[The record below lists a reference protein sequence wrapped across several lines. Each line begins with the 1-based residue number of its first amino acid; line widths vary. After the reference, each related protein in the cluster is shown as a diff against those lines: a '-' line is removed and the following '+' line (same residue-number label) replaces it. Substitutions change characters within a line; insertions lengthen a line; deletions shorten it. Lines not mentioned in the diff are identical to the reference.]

1 MRRGAPPVQWIRVT
15 RAPAR
20 RAAGGAG
27 CAHAA
32 AARGSEKRQ
41 RASEREKRP
50 GERRRV
56 HRETGEVRRARGA
69 TPRPRINLYCRAQVG
84 QWPMGRSRVPI
95 AAKGAPRARLHI
107 GHIARARPRARGRA
121 RGLSAVS
128 CVGDGRVSRLAPLCA
143 LSLSRHTLCE
153 PCTHTHTRRPPQNSL
168 QNGPRCA
175 PTYKVVYQVK
185 SLKTVFT
192 DHASRRSLLAA
203 HPRPAAHQESRS
215 RASFITRLSMRGART
230 FTISAAVACSPSTTS
245 FAVMLRASIKINIH
259 ARKRD
264 EQIKVGRVNVATG
277 SQYRKR
283 LLTGKALEWRAGGPE
298 IVESLRCASVVRSTR
313 SRRSRSGGVACTR
326 DNVVCS
332 TQRPACTRNI
342 CGEHGVVEGA
352 GEKWSL
358 QRRPQCRRRPAS

>member
-107 GHIARARPRARGRA
+107 GHIARARAAARA

-168 QNGPRCA
+168 QNGPRCTHV
-175 PTYKVVYQVK
+175 PGRLPGEESEDGVHG
-185 SLKTVFT
+185 SRFT
-192 DHASRRSLLAA
+192 ALSSRGSSSAGGSPGVALQSLLHNAFEHA
-203 HPRPAAHQESRS
+203 
-215 RASFITRLSMRGART
+215 RGAH
-230 FTISAAVACSPSTTS
+230 VHN
-245 FAVMLRASIKINIH
+245 L
-259 ARKRD
+259 
-264 EQIKVGRVNVATG
+264 
-277 SQYRKR
+277 
-283 LLTGKALEWRAGGPE
+283 
-298 IVESLRCASVVRSTR
+298 
-313 SRRSRSGGVACTR
+313 
-326 DNVVCS
+326 
-332 TQRPACTRNI
+332 
-342 CGEHGVVEGA
+342 
-352 GEKWSL
+352 
-358 QRRPQCRRRPAS
+358 CRRRMLAQHHVVRGDATRLNQNQHPRTQARRADQSRQGERGDGQPVSQTAPDREGSRVARRRPRDSREPPVRERRSIDAITSVAQRRCSVHAR